1 MSSGFRHFQLKPYL
15 LKALAGKHIQTPT
28 DIQEKIIPLVLEK
41 KSVVG
46 QSQTGTGKTFAFL
59 LPILTLLDP
68 GQKKVQA
75 VITAPTR
82 ELATQLYQEA
92 QYLLDHAEPE
102 EKISVKV
109 FYGGTDKSRDIER
122 LKTPP
127 QLVIGTP
134 GRINDL
140 AESGALPVHTASI
153 MVVDEAD
160 MTLEM
165 GFLVDVDR
173 IAARLPKRLQMLV
186 FSATIPENLK
196 PFLKK
201 YMENPVFI
209 EVGAREIVP
218 PNIEHIFVP
227 LRGRKRIDL
236 VVEIARSFNPFLA
249 LIFAN
254 TRKMVDE
261 IAMEFSKRGIKTG
274 VIHGDLTQRE
284 RKNMMNRIRQLEF
297 QYVVATDLA
306 ARGIDIEGVSHVIQ
320 YELPRDLHFYI
331 HRAGRTGRGDYTGIC
346 ATIITEEDEK
356 RLEKLAK
363 IGIDYRFKD
372 LENGEWKSIQLRRVR
387 KRKTEEIILKKP
399 KKIKPGYKKKQLAK
413 LKQLMKRQKR
423 RGKV

>member
-1 MSSGFRHFQLKPYL
+1 M
-15 LKALAGKHIQTPT
+15 
-28 DIQEKIIPLVLEK
+28 
-41 KSVVG
+41 
-46 QSQTGTGKTFAFL
+46 
-59 LPILTLLDP
+59 
-68 GQKKVQA
+68 
-75 VITAPTR
+75 
-82 ELATQLYQEA
+82 
-92 QYLLDHAEPE
+92 
-102 EKISVKV
+102 
-109 FYGGTDKSRDIER
+109 
-122 LKTPP
+122 
-127 QLVIGTP
+127 IGTP

-306 ARGIDIEGVSHVIQ
+306 ARGIDM
-320 YELPRDLHFYI
+320 
-331 HRAGRTGRGDYTGIC
+331 
-346 ATIITEEDEK
+346 
-356 RLEKLAK
+356 
-363 IGIDYRFKD
+363 
-372 LENGEWKSIQLRRVR
+372 
-387 KRKTEEIILKKP
+387 KK
-399 KKIKPGYKKKQLAK
+399 GL
-413 LKQLMKRQKR
+413 
-423 RGKV
+423 VT